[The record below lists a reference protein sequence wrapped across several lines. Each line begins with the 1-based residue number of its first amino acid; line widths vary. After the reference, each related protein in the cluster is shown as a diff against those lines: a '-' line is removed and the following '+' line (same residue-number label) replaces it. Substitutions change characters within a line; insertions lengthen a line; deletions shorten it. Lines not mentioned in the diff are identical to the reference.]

1 MAADHL
7 YPRISAPGPSLKRD
21 MVWQDLLEF
30 GGPGATPMELA
41 ARLLRDGK
49 ATGTVEGCAV
59 RLMPL
64 PADGP
69 LDLPHFASQAP
80 SKEMES
86 SPRLSVSAE
95 AIWAQ

>member
-1 MAADHL
+1 MMHHGGVCRTSGKDITCVNRERGGSAMRQHEGLQRAAAGL
-7 YPRISAPGPSLKRD
+7 LQATLAMGFLIGCGVAPR
-21 MVWQDLLEF
+21 
-30 GGPGATPMELA
+30 
-41 ARLLRDGK
+41 
-49 ATGTVEGCAV
+49 
-59 RLMPL
+59 
-64 PADGP
+64 PADGT